1 MKCVYLELSNR
12 IMESSVEYHTLS
24 TRFCEYK
31 HAQCQIKCCV
41 SLFVARNDTLADTFP
56 TSTMLLPMPT
66 STMLLSMPTS
76 TMILMTSLMVGRH
89 VPGVDDYD
97 DDVDDDGDDAAA
109 DDDDDVAD
117 G

>member
-66 STMLLSMPTS
+66 STM
-76 TMILMTSLMVGRH
+76 ILMMSLMVGRH

-97 DDVDDDGDDAAA
+97 DDVDDDGDDAA
-109 DDDDDVAD
+109 DDDDVAD

>member
-24 TRFCEYK
+24 TRFCEYI
-31 HAQCQIKCCV
+31 AQCQIKCCV

-109 DDDDDVAD
+109 DDDVAD

>member
-66 STMLLSMPTS
+66 STM
-76 TMILMTSLMVGRH
+76 ILMTSLMVGRH

-97 DDVDDDGDDAAA
+97 DDVDDDDGDDAAA

>member
-66 STMLLSMPTS
+66 STMLLPMPTS